1 MIKLFRNIRKNLL
14 NEGNTTKYFKYAIGE
29 IVLVVIGILIAL
41 QINNWNTN
49 KANEKNAYNQLLEVQ
64 KEVLNNIVEFDEN
77 DTYYFEKLR
86 DLRQVMSDTLTLE
99 DYYNHRTLRSIMSSG
114 PPIVTQNE
122 AFNKLVDNADN
133 LPETY
138 KPLVTELKKL
148 YNHSRFETSYDDL
161 MVLKSQYF
169 DFISEFT
176 ESMYREEYED
186 YFQFLLTNPEYK
198 DKLSRYSWTLDDL
211 APRLGVKK
219 YQAIAVYKQMIAL
232 GFPDDGKDIINS
244 MYVDV
249 TPKTA
254 KPFIGSYTN
263 TLDTM
268 HIRLQNKYLTIGFNK
283 SIETRELSI
292 RDSTALFAY
301 GAYLEFNNDKTE
313 FYFLME
319 ANKPHFKRIPTND

>member
-1 MIKLFRNIRKNLL
+1 
-14 NEGNTTKYFKYAIGE
+14 
-29 IVLVVIGILIAL
+29 
-41 QINNWNTN
+41 
-49 KANEKNAYNQLLEVQ
+49 
-64 KEVLNNIVEFDEN
+64 
-77 DTYYFEKLR
+77 
-86 DLRQVMSDTLTLE
+86 
-99 DYYNHRTLRSIMSSG
+99 MSSG

-176 ESMYREEYED
+176 ESMYRQEYED

-263 TLDTM
+263 TSDTM
-268 HIRLQNKYLTIGFNK
+268 HIRLQNKDLTVGFNK

-319 ANKPHFKRIPTND
+319 ANKPHFKRISTND